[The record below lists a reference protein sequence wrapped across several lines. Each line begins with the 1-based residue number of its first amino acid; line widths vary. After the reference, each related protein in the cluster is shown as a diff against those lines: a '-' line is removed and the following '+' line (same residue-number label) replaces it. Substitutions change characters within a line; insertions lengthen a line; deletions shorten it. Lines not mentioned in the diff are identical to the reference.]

1 MVLALFSQE
10 INESVNDVVQSFFIS
25 KFSKESKF
33 YVEKKLHDQLAFDRD
48 LELIPFNKSKDL
60 DSSIDLLVS
69 IGGDG
74 TFLRTIEY
82 VRDLNIPVMGIN
94 TGNLGFLATIKKEN
108 LDQAVE
114 KIYNKKFKVEN
125 RSVIKVN
132 SEEIGLPKNL
142 FPYALNEISVV
153 RKDTTSMINI
163 KTSLD
168 GNHLNSY
175 WADGL
180 IISTPTGSTG
190 YSLSCGGPV
199 ISPSSGS
206 LVITPISPHNL
217 NARPLVISDETK
229 IELSVSG
236 REEKHL
242 LSIDSNIFTVQ
253 NQTKITIEKPN
264 FDFKIAHFSNNN
276 FYKTLKEK
284 LLWGKDKRN

>member
-10 INESVNDVVQSFFIS
+10 INESVNDVVQSFFTS

-33 YVEKKLHDQLAFDRD
+33 YVEKKLYDQLAFDGD

>member
-33 YVEKKLHDQLAFDRD
+33 YVEKKLYDQLAFDGD
-48 LELIPFNKSKDL
+48 LELTPFNKSKDL

>member
-10 INESVNDVVQSFFIS
+10 INESVNDVVQSFFTS

-33 YVEKKLHDQLAFDRD
+33 YVEKKLNDQLAFDGD
-48 LELIPFNKSKDL
+48 LELIPFTKSKDL

-108 LDQAVE
+108 LDLAVE

-125 RSVIKVN
+125 RSLIKVN
-132 SEEIGLPKNL
+132 SEEISLPKNL

-206 LVITPISPHNL
+206 LVLTPISPHNL

-242 LSIDSNIFTVQ
+242 LSIDSNIFTIQ
-253 NQTKITIEKPN
+253 NQTKITIEKPS

>member
-10 INESVNDVVQSFFIS
+10 INESVNDVVQSFFTS

-206 LVITPISPHNL
+206 LVLTPISPHNL

>member
-10 INESVNDVVQSFFIS
+10 ISESVNDVVQSFLSS

-33 YVEKKLHDQLAFDRD
+33 YVEKKLHDKLAFDGD
-48 LELIPFNKSKDL
+48 LELISFNKSKDL

-114 KIYNKKFKVEN
+114 KIYNTKFKVEN
-125 RSVIKVN
+125 RSLIKVN
-132 SEEIGLPKNL
+132 SEEIGLPKSL

-153 RKDTTSMINI
+153 RKDTPSMINI

-168 GNHLNSY
+168 GNHLNSN

-206 LVITPISPHNL
+206 LVLTPISPHNL
-217 NARPLVISDETK
+217 NARPLVISDDTK

-236 REEKHL
+236 REENHL
-242 LSIDSNIFTVQ
+242 LSIDSKIFTVQ

>member
-10 INESVNDVVQSFFIS
+10 ISESVNDVVQSFLSS

-33 YVEKKLHDQLAFDRD
+33 YVEKKLHDKLAFDGD
-48 LELIPFNKSKDL
+48 LELISFNKSKDL

-206 LVITPISPHNL
+206 LVLTPISPHNL
-217 NARPLVISDETK
+217 NARPLVISDDTK

-236 REEKHL
+236 REENHL
-242 LSIDSNIFTVQ
+242 LSIDSKIFTVQ

>member
-10 INESVNDVVQSFFIS
+10 INESVNDVVQSFFTS

-33 YVEKKLHDQLAFDRD
+33 YVEKKLYDQLAFDRD